1 MCGIH
6 SAESVHA
13 WVDVVMVCCCYTYP
27 KKTNKQSQTAV
38 PGLMGWV
45 GSSVVVVVVVD
56 DDDDDDESVTDSSAA
71 ECVAE
76 TQTGVA
82 VEVVGMGAAQST
94 SGHRIVSAMGSPRC
108 RVAAVG
114 VPCRKMLEGQRCIG
128 IVLAAHALPGSVHI
142 RRKLAEDRSLARE
155 VVVVVVVRQNRAGNE
170 AAVAAWEEEEGEEE
184 AAAAAACMTRCDKL
198 A

>member
-6 SAESVHA
+6 SAESEHA

-38 PGLMGWV
+38 PGLMGWI
-45 GSSVVVVVVVD
+45 GSSVAVVVVVVVVD
-56 DDDDDDESVTDSSAA
+56 DDESVTDSSVA
-71 ECVAE
+71 EYVAE

-82 VEVVGMGAAQST
+82 VAVVEMGAAQST

-114 VPCRKMLEGQRCIG
+114 ALYRKMLEEQRCIG
-128 IVLAAHALPGSVHI
+128 IVLAAHAVPGSVRI
-142 RRKLAEDRSLARE
+142 RRTLAADRSLTRE
-155 VVVVVVVRQNRAGNE
+155 EVVVVVVRQNRAGNE
-170 AAVAAWEEEEGEEE
+170 AAVAASEE
-184 AAAAAACMTRCDKL
+184 AAAACTARFDKL

>member
-6 SAESVHA
+6 SAESGHA

-38 PGLMGWV
+38 PGLMGWI
-45 GSSVVVVVVVD
+45 GSSVAVVVVVVVVD
-56 DDDDDDESVTDSSAA
+56 DDESVTDSSVA
-71 ECVAE
+71 EYVAE

-82 VEVVGMGAAQST
+82 VAVVEMGAAQST

-114 VPCRKMLEGQRCIG
+114 ALCRKMLEEQRCIG
-128 IVLAAHALPGSVHI
+128 IVLAAHAVPGSVHI
-142 RRKLAEDRSLARE
+142 RRTLAADRSLTRE
-155 VVVVVVVRQNRAGNE
+155 EVVVVVVRQNRAGNE
-170 AAVAAWEEEEGEEE
+170 AAVAASEEG
-184 AAAAAACMTRCDKL
+184 AAACTARFDKL